1 MNRKKNQGFTLIE
14 IAIVLVIIGLLLGGI
29 LKGQELIT
37 SARVRNM
44 ISQQDGVKAAFFGFQ
59 DRFRALPGDYTTA
72 SINLKCQATCL
83 NGNGNGQI
91 EASAIPVSGSEVH
104 EELLSWTHLTAANF
118 LNGHYNMTAGDA
130 AATDANSPKN
140 PYSIYMQL
148 VYDAN
153 YADSGTPVNK
163 HNLKTGNQ
171 VPVEILAE
179 QLCRTAFLPRP
190 QAADRSHGRF
200 SQSCIFLKQMSA
212 EDPTEMVQCQGPLPP
227 WLPNVGK
234 NALGQLGEDEIFFVE
249 RETVGF
255 NGPNPKIC
263 RDIVQDLA
271 RNMKQYVVEGTA
283 DPAAGLRVK
292 VDDIGPEC
300 WHVGHGYV
308 LVVQPQLIVADRQG
322 LDGYRD
328 EQRGNA
334 RDFRDSVRQALRRF
348 QARNGK

>member
-91 EASAIPVSGSEVH
+91 EASATPVSGSEVH

-118 LNGHYNMTAGDA
+118 LNGSYNMTAGDA

-179 QLCRTAFLPRP
+179 V
-190 QAADRSHGRF
+190 DRKIDDGNPLQGGFRF
-200 SQSCIFLKQMSA
+200 SRYTPAS
-212 EDPTEMVQCQGPLPP
+212 PTGLP
-227 WLPNVGK
+227 
-234 NALGQLGEDEIFFVE
+234 A
-249 RETVGF
+249 
-255 NGPNPKIC
+255 
-263 RDIVQDLA
+263 
-271 RNMKQYVVEGTA
+271 
-283 DPAAGLRVK
+283 PAAAYAAGVCASTT
-292 VDDIGPEC
+292 GT
-300 WHVGHGYV
+300 WF
-308 LVVQPQLIVADRQG
+308 AT
-322 LDGYRD
+322 
-328 EQRGNA
+328 
-334 RDFRDSVRQALRRF
+334 
-348 QARNGK
+348 NGETNCGAASLF